1 MSKNYLKLLEES
13 LPPPNHKMY
22 NVWKHYALDAIK
34 RGFVV
39 KKILSRFI
47 DFSLGKILDVGCGE
61 GGITIAFAKCT
72 ETDVCSVDIDRKR
85 VYRSK
90 VRAHEEGCVH
100 VNFVIADG
108 LWLPFRDGVFNVV
121 ICNDLIEHVPKPNL
135 LIKETYRVLEVGG
148 IIYLST
154 PNKVSPL
161 QIIRDGHYGLFALT
175 LMPEKVAKWYV
186 TKLRKI
192 AISYDVYT
200 LFTYWSLKKLLKTF
214 NLKCS
219 EPFEEYYISKVLSGL
234 QSFLIKNRLLK
245 PAVSR
250 LFIPTFIF
258 VCRKMEQ

>member
-22 NVWKHYALDAIK
+22 DLWKHYALDAVK

-39 KKILSRFI
+39 KKIVSRFV
-47 DFSLGKILDVGCGE
+47 DFSQGKILDIGCGE
-61 GGITIAFAKCT
+61 GGITIAFAKC

-90 VRAHEEGCVH
+90 VRAHEEGCAY

-108 LWLPFRDGVFNVV
+108 LQLPFRDGAFDVV
-121 ICNDLIEHVPKPNL
+121 ICNDLIEHIPKPNL
-135 LIKETYRVLEVGG
+135 LMKEAYRVLKACG

-175 LMPEKVAKWYV
+175 LMPEKVARWYV

-200 LFTYWSLKKLLKTF
+200 LFTYWSLKKLFKNF

-219 EPFEEYYISKVLSGL
+219 ECFEEYYISKDLNRW
-234 QSFLIKNRLLK
+234 QSFLIKSGLLK
-245 PAVSR
+245 PIVSR
-250 LFIPTFIF
+250 LIIPTFIF